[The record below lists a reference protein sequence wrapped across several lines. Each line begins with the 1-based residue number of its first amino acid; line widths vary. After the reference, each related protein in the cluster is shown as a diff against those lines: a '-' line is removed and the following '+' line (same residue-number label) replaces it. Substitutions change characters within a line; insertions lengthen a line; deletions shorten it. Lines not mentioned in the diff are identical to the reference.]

1 LGGSPATE
9 RKINEKVSR
18 RVREIEADMA
28 SIRDKEG
35 IPLPSEFEV
44 SSQPIDIPY
53 EPKKFGRRM
62 WCICSDIPLRIAF
75 ISFIK
80 NLREKARK
88 VRLEWLRG
96 NSAEPFSIGLF
107 PPTQPMLVYIL
118 PAYFRR
124 SLATV

>member
-1 LGGSPATE
+1 MAAI
-9 RKINEKVSR
+9 RKK
-18 RVREIEADMA
+18 A
-28 SIRDKEG
+28 G

-96 NSAEPFSIGLF
+96 NSAEPFPIGLF
-107 PPTQPMLVYIL
+107 PPTQPMLANIL